1 MFRSRGRQQADNP
14 DGLLMDDQLREV
26 IDMSRA
32 ACFDWVHTALQDG
45 CMSNET
51 SLFLDQLE
59 SKRDM
64 GAQYWQKFLEN
75 GWCFPGF
82 QPQKGKALAE
92 LFSRGRQTADSK
104 QIKARS
110 SELLSLY
117 ALVRHGVEK
126 NVARGPDIEEERD
139 SFLAAQSK

>member
-1 MFRSRGRQQADNP
+1 
-14 DGLLMDDQLREV
+14 
-26 IDMSRA
+26 
-32 ACFDWVHTALQDG
+32 
-45 CMSNET
+45 MSNET

-104 QIKARS
+104 QTKARS
-110 SELLSLY
+110 SELFNLY